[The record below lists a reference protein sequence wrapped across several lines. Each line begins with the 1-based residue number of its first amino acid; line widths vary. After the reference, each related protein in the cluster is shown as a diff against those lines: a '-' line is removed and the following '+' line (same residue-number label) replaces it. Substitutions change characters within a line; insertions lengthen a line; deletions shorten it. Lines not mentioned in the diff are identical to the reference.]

1 MSLENIHELIEKNKT
16 ASIFSYEKIWTHP
29 TPMHRKFWT
38 YLLPDSHA
46 YHSTINPIFSFELEE
61 NQFKGFRIFPLLS
74 LRDGVYPLMKYFAIN
89 PVPHEIDPVL
99 IVDSK
104 FSRLVPKAWRD
115 RVVLR
120 DLFVKNKILDIKQ
133 KELLLLISPDKDA
146 TPISLFEKEMDKV
159 ASQISA
165 FDSVSVLLSSCA
177 FLGEEGHNEDFSWG
191 HKLLKI
197 VFDKLPGKSITI
209 LNYKEFQKK
218 NVSEVK
224 FHFLNTLQFYFSDSS
239 LLHDLLR
246 RGAMPLEKSVDKK
259 ENDIFINISMNHGF
273 ILHKNF
279 SEEEIVMNET
289 LKEKVFKGS
298 IYASEEENLL
308 STKEFKDWTLFTAQ
322 RINLLPN

>member
-16 ASIFSYEKIWTHP
+16 SSIFSYEKIWTHP

-61 NQFKGFRIFPLLS
+61 GQFKGFRIFPLLS

-89 PVPHEIDPVL
+89 PAPHEIDPVL

-104 FSRLVPKAWRD
+104 FSSLVPKAWRD

-120 DLFVKNKILDIKQ
+120 DLFVKNKILDVQ
-133 KELLLLISPDKDA
+133 SKELLLLISPDKDS
-146 TPISLFEKEMDKV
+146 TPKEVFEKEMDKI
-159 ASQISA
+159 ASQMAS
-165 FDSVSVLLSSCA
+165 FDTVSVLLSSCA

-209 LNYKEFQKK
+209 LDYKEFQKK
-218 NVSEVK
+218 NVSELK

-246 RGAMPLEKSVDKK
+246 RGALPLEKSGEKK
-259 ENDIFINISMNHGF
+259 EGDVYINISMNHGF
-273 ILHKNF
+273 VFHQNF
-279 SEEEIVMNET
+279 SEEEIIMTET

-298 IYASEEENLL
+298 VYAAKEENLL
-308 STKEFKDWTLFTAQ
+308 STKEFKDWTLFVAK
-322 RINLLPN
+322 RIYLLP

>member
-16 ASIFSYEKIWTHP
+16 SSIFSYEKIWTHP

-61 NQFKGFRIFPLLS
+61 DNFKGFRIFPLLS

-89 PVPHEIDPVL
+89 PTPHEIDPVL
-99 IVDSK
+99 IVDSR
-104 FSRLVPKAWRD
+104 FSKLVPVAWREK
-115 RVVLR
+115 VILR
-120 DLFVKNKILDIKQ
+120 DLFVNKKILDVQ
-133 KELLLLISPDKDA
+133 PKELLLLITPDRDSTPKD
-146 TPISLFEKEMDKV
+146 IFEKEMDRL
-159 ASQISA
+159 ATQIA
-165 FDSVSVLLSSCA
+165 PFDNVSILLSSCA

-197 VFDKLPGKSITI
+197 IFDKLPGKNINI
-209 LNYKEFQKK
+209 IDYKEFKK
-218 NVSEVK
+218 INVSETQ

-246 RGAMPLEKSVDKK
+246 RGALPLEKTIEKK
-259 ENDIFINISMNHGF
+259 VKDIVINISMNHGF

-279 SEEEIVMNET
+279 SSEEIVMTAT
-289 LKEKVFKGS
+289 LKEQVFKGS
-298 IYASEEENLL
+298 VYANKEENLL
-308 STKEFKDWTLFTAQ
+308 STKEFKDWTLFVAK
-322 RINLLPN
+322 RI